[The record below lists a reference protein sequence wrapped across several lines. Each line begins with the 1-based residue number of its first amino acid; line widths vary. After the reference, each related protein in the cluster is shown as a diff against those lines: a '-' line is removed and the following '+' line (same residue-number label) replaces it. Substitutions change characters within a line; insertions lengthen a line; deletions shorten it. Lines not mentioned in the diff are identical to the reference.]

1 MNTIGYKE
9 LVGYLQGAYDLD
21 TAKELLKQNTH
32 RLAKRQR
39 TWFRKYLH
47 DAEHKPKEQV
57 VWKTLCL

>member
-21 TAKELLKQNTH
+21 TAKIFLKQNTH

-39 TWFRKYLH
+39 TWFRKYLY

-57 VWKTLCL
+57 VWKTLYL

>member
-9 LVGYLQGAYDLD
+9 IVGYLQGEYDLAS
-21 TAKELLKQNTH
+21 AKELLKQNTH

-47 DAEHKPKEQV
+47 DAQHQPKEQV
-57 VWKTLCL
+57 VYTTLYL